1 MYHNTVQDAA
11 GNIINGAVITV
22 KLASDNSI
30 ATIYDKDGSALSNP
44 FVSGYDRSKG
54 ETDFKAA
61 NELYNVEVVNGTTT
75 TIESISLIDPNT
87 FSTGMTSADRIKLDS
102 IESSADVTDAAN
114 VTAAGASIANMTL
127 VATDVVEETNLQS
140 WATGVGSA
148 LLRARG
154 TGVSST
160 YVSSVTVNGTVFA
173 QPAVSGE
180 INGDQGYFTINY
192 AGATGISV
200 SNLTS
205 SNTFVYINN
214 AGNLAQQTSE
224 PTRQDWVR
232 KIFVMRIAVDTVAQT
247 ILGFEYLNNPIGH
260 YANSMRDLYS
270 FMLAQGLP
278 FKKDQIIT
286 GRSSDLGFDVSAG
299 SLLEFG
305 GTGDIYNPN
314 IKNFSAVTNA
324 TFFLSTR
331 TAFDS
336 GTNTDLPKLW
346 DNNSTLTILGSTT
359 LVAHRLYRFSNGN
372 ICLQYGQANYAN
384 MTLAKAGAPLEQY
397 VLNPGL
403 KNATFFGWWFIELS
417 ASNTGGTTLT
427 DFVEYTLGIQGG
439 SSGGLSGAVVRANNG
454 SDFLDFPVLR
464 TNIGIGTTDS
474 PQFAGVYLGGSTSAN
489 LLDDYEEGTWTPTS
503 VTGTLSSAD
512 AYYYK
517 IGSMVYIW
525 CYLDTFSDTTS
536 SIEVEIGGLPF
547 SINSSTDAGVGTI
560 MMSHVDVGSNAFSA
574 NVFVRSASSTLRIYS
589 CNDNSNYSV
598 VNHSSISSSS
608 NIRLQVAYRAA

>member
-1 MYHNTVQDAA
+1 MEMYHNTVQDAA

-87 FSTGMTSADRIKLDS
+87 FSTGMTAADRIKLDS

-127 VATDVVEETNLQS
+127 VATDVVEQTNLQS

-173 QPAVSGE
+173 QPSVSGE

-224 PTRQDWVR
+224 PTREDWVR
-232 KIFVMRIAVDTVAQT
+232 KIFVMRIAVDPVAQT

-278 FKKDQIIT
+278 FKKDQIVT

-336 GTNTDLPKLW
+336 GTNTNLPKLW
-346 DNNSTLTILGSTT
+346 DNNGTLTILGSTT

-439 SSGGLSGAVVRANNG
+439 SSSGLSGSALRANNL
-454 SDFLDFPVLR
+454 SDLTNTATAK
-464 TNIGIGTTDS
+464 TNIGLGTTDS
-474 PQFAGVYLGGSTSAN
+474 PTFAGATFSGIVDILGGTVKLNNATMSGVQVVIANDAVAPLIFPNRRAGFLSLVEGSDDDNFSDGVQFQGYASFGSSKFITNILAGGQVETNASVQLTGMTGTDGKLTIGVAGVDGTLYIENRRGGSRTVNIN
-489 LLDDYEEGTWTPTS
+489 LL
-503 VTGTLSSAD
+503 
-512 AYYYK
+512 
-517 IGSMVYIW
+517 
-525 CYLDTFSDTTS
+525 
-536 SIEVEIGGLPF
+536 
-547 SINSSTDAGVGTI
+547 
-560 MMSHVDVGSNAFSA
+560 
-574 NVFVRSASSTLRIYS
+574 
-589 CNDNSNYSV
+589 
-598 VNHSSISSSS
+598 
-608 NIRLQVAYRAA
+608 